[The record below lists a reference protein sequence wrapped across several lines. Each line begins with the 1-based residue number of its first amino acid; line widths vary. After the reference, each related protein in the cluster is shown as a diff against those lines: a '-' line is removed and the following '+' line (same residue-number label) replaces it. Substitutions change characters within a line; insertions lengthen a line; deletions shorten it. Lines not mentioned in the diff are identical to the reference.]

1 MSRAIFLCLAA
12 GLLCVAQPYTF
23 ESTQPAEVVAELELR
38 SPGADWAV
46 AGREAAVAQLK
57 LDGRSAQHV
66 MLYGGPVTTTYQVF
80 LGSVESGRHELA
92 IERDPKF
99 SAGGA
104 GLETGAVRFRQY
116 PRSSAEYD
124 VISHAPVL
132 YARRNTVGR
141 FSDIPMIV
149 YCERTPQGLAYTVIF
164 SNEDG
169 GTSTRALMARWGR
182 TTDIEYVY
190 EQRGSGAIV
199 QGPGHKDVEFT
210 GPYEGAHPLLMP
222 VTDNNMIAAAADSPL
237 RFQIAPVLVDLSS
250 ASRESVMD
258 RYPATYTV
266 MSKELEREGKLRPF
280 GTVDGEKISDQRN
293 YLFIDYRS
301 HHRTSRFNVS
311 AGLKD
316 GRAFVSDLGRFDFA
330 IGRDGTVRTTVEL
343 PPGTQPSEISFIE
356 FTCLAAESDRQ
367 LSHDGVCTLD
377 EVNRVF
383 FLSKEGRPGAELNLK
398 GGPAR
403 VPSGQ
408 SLLLTP

>member
-1 MSRAIFLCLAA
+1 MCA
-12 GLLCVAQPYTF
+12 AQPYTF
-23 ESTQPAEVVAELELR
+23 EATHPGEAVAELELS

-46 AGREAAVAQLK
+46 PGREAAFAQVK
-57 LDGRSAQHV
+57 LDGRSVQHV

-80 LGSVESGRHELA
+80 LGPVEPGRHELTIA
-92 IERDPKF
+92 RDPRF
-99 SAGGA
+99 SAAGA
-104 GLETGAVRFRQY
+104 GLETDAVRFRQY
-116 PRSSAEYD
+116 ARGSAEFD

-149 YCERTPQGLAYTVIF
+149 YCERNPNGLAYTVIF

-190 EQRGSGAIV
+190 EKRSSGAIV

-210 GPYEGAHPLLMP
+210 GPYYGDHPLLMP
-222 VTDNNMIAAAADSPL
+222 VTDNNMIAGAADSPL

-258 RYPATYTV
+258 RYPATYTA

-293 YLFIDYRS
+293 YLFIDYRA
-301 HHRTSRFNVS
+301 HHRTSRFSVS

-316 GRAFVSDLGRFDFA
+316 DRAFASDLGRFDFA

-343 PPGTQPSEISFIE
+343 PPETKPSDISFIG
-356 FTCLAAESDRQ
+356 FTCLAAESDKQ
-367 LSHDGVCTLD
+367 LAHDGLCTLD

-383 FLSKEGRPGAELNLK
+383 FLSKEGRPRAEVKLK
-398 GGPAR
+398 TKAAQ